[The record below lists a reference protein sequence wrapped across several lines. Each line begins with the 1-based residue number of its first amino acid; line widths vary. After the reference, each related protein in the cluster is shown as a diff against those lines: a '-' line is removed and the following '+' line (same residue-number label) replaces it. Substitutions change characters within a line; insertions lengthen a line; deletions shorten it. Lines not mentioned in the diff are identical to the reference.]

1 MGDWRSRAFG
11 DTGLTVSALG
21 FGGGHIGDPATPE
34 PEVERLLN
42 EVLDAGVTLID
53 TARGYGASEERIGRH
68 LSGRRSEVVLS
79 TKVGYGIPGYE
90 DWTGPC
96 VAAGVDEALRLMRTD
111 RIDVVHL
118 HSCPLEVL
126 ERGEVI
132 EALEAAVA
140 AGKVRVAAY
149 SGDNEPL
156 EWAVPSGRF
165 GSVQTSINVFDQRV
179 VDRGLAE
186 ARGRG
191 LGVIAKRPVANA
203 PWRFAERPSGDYC
216 EEYWT
221 RMQAMGVDTGGLD
234 WQELALRFTAYLPG
248 VSSCIVGTRNADHL
262 RRNAEIVARGPLPD
276 ETVAMLHDAFR
287 RNDRDWVGQT

>member
-1 MGDWRSRAFG
+1 MRPGTTRERVPSAGSSRGPPWHFSLEDFRRPEETLLTRSRGPGTGLLFAFRYLNALMQAAIEQPPGGTMGDWRSRAFG

-126 ERGEVI
+126 ERGEV
-132 EALEAAVA
+132 V
-140 AGKVRVAAY
+140 
-149 SGDNEPL
+149 
-156 EWAVPSGRF
+156 
-165 GSVQTSINVFDQRV
+165 
-179 VDRGLAE
+179 
-186 ARGRG
+186 
-191 LGVIAKRPVANA
+191 
-203 PWRFAERPSGDYC
+203 
-216 EEYWT
+216 
-221 RMQAMGVDTGGLD
+221 
-234 WQELALRFTAYLPG
+234 
-248 VSSCIVGTRNADHL
+248 
-262 RRNAEIVARGPLPD
+262 
-276 ETVAMLHDAFR
+276 
-287 RNDRDWVGQT
+287 